1 MSGNIEYYKNNDGTT
16 KYFGYVSKN
25 GWRPSVFYPEL
36 PGRPGEVDFSKI
48 DNKPS
53 PCCHAPLEASGS
65 GYGSNDKGGGA
76 GSELSMG
83 SLSSVWQALQW
94 DGAQI
99 QIRHRA
105 GRLSKRYLRTGIAP
119 HNRASLTRWL
129 LLCTLSVSE
138 GCSSHLFA
146 RE

>member
-25 GWRPSVFYPEL
+25 GWRQSVFYPEL

-65 GYGSNDKGGGA
+65 GYGSNDKGGVLEVSFRWEACPVCG
-76 GSELSMG
+76 
-83 SLSSVWQALQW
+83 
-94 DGAQI
+94 
-99 QIRHRA
+99 
-105 GRLSKRYLRTGIAP
+105 KRYNGTERRFKSGIVP
-119 HNRASLTRWL
+119 ED
-129 LLCTLSVSE
+129 SVSDIYE
-138 GCSSHLFA
+138 RA
-146 RE
+146 